1 MREVLALLA
10 VAPAL
15 LAQNGPRLL
24 TFFSSADGSEQPYAL
39 YLPPTYDSA
48 KPYPLVVSLHSE
60 ESTHRLNFRQLFGV
74 ASQFRHVYGDDP
86 RFYPVARD
94 ADFIVAFP
102 FARGSVGYRGIAEG
116 DVYDMLADVER
127 RFTIDRDRVYLTG
140 ISMGGA
146 GALWYALTRPDIW
159 AAVAPLCAPGIPGT
173 EPLAPNLL
181 DLPIRLFHGD
191 QDPVIPVQSSRT
203 WQRLLLDAG
212 VPAEYFDYPGVRH
225 DVWNFAYKNGAI
237 FDWFAQFHRDRFPER
252 VHFVTQS
259 YRYNSAYWVR
269 VDGLTPGAIAT
280 IDANAPKR
288 AGPASVTVETHNVDG
303 FTLTLDRA
311 AASVAIN
318 GAAVRVT
325 PAATLSFTHSSGQW
339 RAGRFTPAGKRP
351 GAEGPL
357 ADAFSGRQL
366 YVYGSKAVSAAD
378 ELDARRH
385 IAERAANWTALAFPV
400 KADSEVTP
408 ADFADYDL
416 ILLGTD
422 DTNSIIA
429 RFASQLP
436 LALNPGAADYGLLF
450 VVPIGRHYAVIA
462 SGLPWWTGAAEANRG
477 GDPLAPEP
485 YRVLS
490 TFGDYILF
498 KGSLTHVVSEGRFDG
513 NWKIPPDAAAKLRE
527 AGTVT
532 IR

>member
-1 MREVLALLA
+1 
-10 VAPAL
+10 
-15 LAQNGPRLL
+15 
-24 TFFSSADGSEQPYAL
+24 
-39 YLPPTYDSA
+39 
-48 KPYPLVVSLHSE
+48 
-60 ESTHRLNFRQLFGV
+60 
-74 ASQFRHVYGDDP
+74 
-86 RFYPVARD
+86 
-94 ADFIVAFP
+94 
-102 FARGSVGYRGIAEG
+102 
-116 DVYDMLADVER
+116 
-127 RFTIDRDRVYLTG
+127 
-140 ISMGGA
+140 
-146 GALWYALTRPDIW
+146 
-159 AAVAPLCAPGIPGT
+159 
-173 EPLAPNLL
+173 
-181 DLPIRLFHGD
+181 
-191 QDPVIPVQSSRT
+191 
-203 WQRLLLDAG
+203 
-212 VPAEYFDYPGVRH
+212 
-225 DVWNFAYKNGAI
+225 
-237 FDWFAQFHRDRFPER
+237 
-252 VHFVTQS
+252 
-259 YRYNSAYWVR
+259 
-269 VDGLTPGAIAT
+269 
-280 IDANAPKR
+280 
-288 AGPASVTVETHNVDG
+288 VETRNVDG

-318 GAAVRVT
+318 GAAVHVT
-325 PAATLSFTHSSGQW
+325 PAATLSFTHASGQW

-366 YVYGSKAVSAAD
+366 YVYGTKAVSAAD

-385 IAERAANWTALAFPV
+385 IAERAANWTALSFPV

-408 ADFADYDL
+408 ADLADYDL

-422 DTNSIIA
+422 DTNSVIA
-429 RFASQLP
+429 RVAAQLP

-513 NWKIPPDAAAKLRE
+513 NWKIPPDAAAKLRA